1 MTYQFIETDEALG
14 ALLEQHSGERFVA
27 VDTEFR
33 RRDTFYPQ
41 VALLQL
47 CWKKESYLIDPVKIS
62 DLDSVKALLA
72 DSRVIKLIHSPSEDL
87 EVFDRWLQMT
97 PTPLFDT
104 CLLYTSPSPR
114 D

>member
-1 MTYQFIETDEALG
+1 MTYQLIETDEALG
-14 ALLEQHSGERFVA
+14 ALLERHSGEQFVA

-47 CWKKESYLIDPVKIS
+47 CWRKDSYLIDPTKIS
-62 DLDSVKALLA
+62 CLNLVKALLA
-72 DSRVIKLIHSPSEDL
+72 DVRVIKLIHSPSEDL

-97 PTPLFDT
+97 PAPLFDT
-104 CLLYTSPSPR
+104 QRALSLIHI
-114 D
+114 